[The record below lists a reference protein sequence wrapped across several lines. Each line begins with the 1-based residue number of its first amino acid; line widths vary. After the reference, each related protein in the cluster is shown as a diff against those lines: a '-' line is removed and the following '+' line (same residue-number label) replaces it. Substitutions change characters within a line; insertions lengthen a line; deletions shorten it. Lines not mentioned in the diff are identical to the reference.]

1 MSEIIMTKL
10 VDNAIAIK
18 LMKLV
23 FIKKQGATY
32 FDQID
37 LLWFSTLIIESIT
50 VKIPKIGYCYQNI
63 YQARQ
68 A

>member
-37 LLWFSTLIIESIT
+37 L
-50 VKIPKIGYCYQNI
+50 
-63 YQARQ
+63 
-68 A
+68 